1 MRLYWLM
8 LGVLAVWRVTHLL
21 AAEDGP
27 ADAVF
32 HLRRRLGDSV
42 WGRALDCFYCL
53 SIWIALPFAIGIGD
67 TWGERVLLWPA
78 LSGGAILAER
88 LAPRD
93 DETDDNID
101 DKGKRP

>member
-1 MRLYWLM
+1 MRFYGLI

-27 ADAVF
+27 ADLVF
-32 HLRRRLGDSV
+32 RLRRRLGDSV

-53 SIWIALPFAIGIGD
+53 SIWIALPFAIGIGK

-78 LSGGAILAER
+78 LSGGAILVER
-88 LAPRD
+88 LVPRD
-93 DETDDNID
+93 DKEDDNID
-101 DKGKRP
+101 EKGERP